1 MIYGIGV
8 DIVAVVRMEKTLERH
23 NNKLPEKLL
32 TAEEFTEFLKH
43 PHPAIFLAKRF
54 AVKEAVAK
62 AFGTGFRNGLQ
73 HHHIGLTHTE
83 LGCPQLVFYE
93 TAKDWIKEQE
103 IINAHVSLSDEK
115 DTVIAYVILEANAN
129 KAASGSA

>member
-8 DIVAVVRMEKTLERH
+8 DIVAVARMEKTLERH
-23 NNKLPEKLL
+23 DKKLPEKLL
-32 TAEEFTEFLKH
+32 TPIEFAEFLQH

-83 LGCPQLVFYE
+83 LGCPKLIFYE
-93 TAKDWIKEQE
+93 MAKEWIEERE
-103 IINAHVSLSDEK
+103 ITNTHVSLSDEK
-115 DTVIAYVILEANAN
+115 DYVVAYAILE
-129 KAASGSA
+129 K

>member
-1 MIYGIGV
+1 MIVGIGV
-8 DIVAVVRMEKTLERH
+8 DIVAIHRMEKTLERH
-23 NNKLPEKLL
+23 DNKLPEKLL
-32 TAEEFTEFLKH
+32 TAEEFSEFSQH
-43 PHPAIFLAKRF
+43 SQPAMFLAKRF

-83 LGCPQLVFYE
+83 LGCPQLIFYE
-93 TAKDWIKEQE
+93 TAKDWIEKQG
-103 IINAHVSLSDEK
+103 ITNTHVSLSDEK

-129 KAASGSA
+129 NAVSGSV